1 MLKKLFILYILGVF
15 QTLSAQTGNSLLW
28 EISGNGLT
36 TPSYLYGTI
45 HRVCKESVI
54 ISDKFENI
62 IKNADKVYLEINFD
76 EIQNDF
82 QAHYDSFNKSGKK
95 LNSYFTKEEYQIL
108 EKNFNKK
115 YKNLKISLSQFSDY
129 KPNKILPMILPRLI
143 TCKLTSYEEEI
154 SRIAIK
160 AKNPILGIE
169 SYDEHNSFEEESDST
184 IKIEAQRLFTIL
196 SDEKA
201 SADALENYNTLFKL
215 YQSQDIEKIYAYVK
229 EESSPEE
236 NYKLLDFRN
245 KLWIPRIEKQ
255 SKTGSVLYAVGA
267 AHLGGENGVINL
279 LKQKG
284 FTLKPVL

>member
-1 MLKKLFILYILGVF
+1 MLKKLFILYILGTF
-15 QTLSAQTGNSLLW
+15 QVLSAQTGNSLLW

-45 HRVCKESVI
+45 HQFCKESVV

-62 IKNADKVYLEINFD
+62 IKNADRVYLEINFD
-76 EIQNDF
+76 EIHNDF

-115 YKNLKISLSQFSDY
+115 HKSLKITLSQFSDY
-129 KPNKILPMILPRLI
+129 KPDKILPMILPRLI

-154 SRIAIK
+154 SRIAKK
-160 AKNPILGIE
+160 AKKPILGIE

-184 IKIEAQRLFTIL
+184 IKMEAQRLFTIL

-201 SADALENYNTLFKL
+201 SSDALETYNTTFNL
-215 YQSQDIEKIYAYVK
+215 YQSQDVEKLYNFVK
-229 EESSPEE
+229 EKNSPEE

-255 SKTGSVLYAVGA
+255 SKSGTILYAVGA

-279 LKQKG
+279 LKQRG

>member
-1 MLKKLFILYILGVF
+1 MLKKLLLLYILGF
-15 QTLSAQTGNSLLW
+15 SQTLLAQNTNSLLW
-28 EISGNGLT
+28 EISGNGLS

-45 HRVCKESVI
+45 HRVCTENVM
-54 ISDKFENI
+54 ISQKFDNI
-62 IKNADKVYLEINFD
+62 IKNTDKVYLEINFD

-95 LNSYFTKEEYQIL
+95 LNSYFTKDEYQIL

-115 YKNLKISLSQFSDY
+115 YRNLKISLSQFSDY
-129 KPNKILPMILPRLI
+129 KPNKILPMILPRII
-143 TCKLTSYEEEI
+143 TCRLTSYEEEI
-154 SRIAIK
+154 SRIAKK
-160 AKNPILGIE
+160 AKKPILGIE
-169 SYDEHNSFEEESDST
+169 SYEEHNSFEEESDST
-184 IKIEAQRLFTIL
+184 IRVEAQRLLSIL

-201 SADALENYNTLFKL
+201 STDALESYNTLLKL
-215 YQSQDIEKIYAYVK
+215 YQSQDVEKLYDYVK
-229 EESSPEE
+229 EENSPEE

-255 SKTGSVLYAVGA
+255 SKAGSVLYAVGA

-284 FTLKPVL
+284 FILKPVL

>member
-1 MLKKLFILYILGVF
+1 MLKKLFILYILGAF
-15 QTLSAQTGNSLLW
+15 QALSAQTGNSLLW

-45 HRVCKESVI
+45 HRVCKENVV

-76 EIQNDF
+76 EIHNDF

-115 YKNLKISLSQFSDY
+115 YKNLKITLSQFSDY
-129 KPNKILPMILPRLI
+129 KPSKILPMILPRLM

-160 AKNPILGIE
+160 AKKPILGIE

-215 YQSQDIEKIYAYVK
+215 YQTQDVEKLYAYVK
-229 EESSPEE
+229 EENSQEE

>member
-1 MLKKLFILYILGVF
+1 MLKKLLVLYILGF
-15 QTLSAQTGNSLLW
+15 SQTLLAQNTNSLLW
-28 EISGNGLT
+28 EISGNGLS

-45 HRVCKESVI
+45 HRICTENVR
-54 ISDKFENI
+54 ISQKFENI

-82 QAHYDSFNKSGKK
+82 QAHFDSFNKSGKK

-115 YKNLKISLSQFSDY
+115 YKFLKVTLSQFSDY
-129 KPNKILPMILPRLI
+129 KPNKILPIILPRLM
-143 TCKLTSYEEEI
+143 TCKLTSYEDEI
-154 SRIAIK
+154 SKIAKK
-160 AKNPILGIE
+160 AKKPVLGIE
-169 SYDEHNSFEEESDST
+169 NYDEHNSFEEESDST
-184 IKIEAQRLFTIL
+184 IKMEAERLFAIL

-201 SADALENYNTLFKL
+201 SNDVLEVYNTTFNL
-215 YQSQDIEKIYAYVK
+215 YQNQDVEKLYAYVK
-229 EESSPEE
+229 ETNSPED
-236 NYKLLDFRN
+236 NAKVLDFRN

-255 SKTGSVLYAVGA
+255 SKSGTILYAVGA

-279 LKQKG
+279 LKQRG

>member
-1 MLKKLFILYILGVF
+1 MLKKLLVLYILGF
-15 QTLSAQTGNSLLW
+15 SQTLLAQNTNSLLW
-28 EISGNGLT
+28 EISGNGLS

-45 HRVCKESVI
+45 HRICTENVR
-54 ISDKFENI
+54 ISQKFENI

-82 QAHYDSFNKSGKK
+82 QAHFDSFNKSGKK

-115 YKNLKISLSQFSDY
+115 YKFLKVTLSQFSDY
-129 KPNKILPMILPRLI
+129 KPNKILPIILPRLM
-143 TCKLTSYEEEI
+143 TCKLTSYEDEI
-154 SRIAIK
+154 SKIAKK
-160 AKNPILGIE
+160 AKKPVLGIE
-169 SYDEHNSFEEESDST
+169 NYDEHNSFEEESDST
-184 IKIEAQRLFTIL
+184 IKMEAERLFAIL

-201 SADALENYNTLFKL
+201 SNDVLEVYNTTFNL
-215 YQSQDIEKIYAYVK
+215 YQTQDVEKLYAYVK
-229 EESSPEE
+229 ETNSPEE
-236 NYKLLDFRN
+236 NAKVLDFRN

-255 SKTGSVLYAVGA
+255 SKSGTILYAVGA

-279 LKQKG
+279 LKQRG